1 MSTMGTPPYALPQS
15 IIEERTFITRVYGW
29 MAGGLVT
36 TGLVA
41 AYTAANPA
49 LIRAI
54 FGSGLFWVLIVAE
67 LGIVMALSWAIKHMS
82 PVMAISAFLFYAALN
97 GLTLSMIF
105 LIYTAESIGLTFFIT
120 AGTFGAMC
128 IYGATTKRDLTSMG
142 NLLFMALFGLIL
154 ASVVNI
160 FWHSSG
166 LYWVVTYAGILIFVG
181 LTAYDA
187 QKIKRMH
194 AAGMEGTEEDRKAAV
209 LGALA
214 LYLDFINLFLLLLR
228 LSGRRK

>member
-1 MSTMGTPPYALPQS
+1 MGNPPYALSQS
-15 IIEERTFITRVYGW
+15 IIAERTFITRVYGW
-29 MAGGLVT
+29 MAGGLAT

-54 FGSGLFWVLIVAE
+54 SGLFWVLILAE

-82 PVMAISAFLFYAALN
+82 PMMAISAFLFYAALN

-142 NLLFMALFGLIL
+142 SLLSMALLGLIL

-209 LGALA
+209 VGALA

-228 LSGRRK
+228 LFGRKK

>member
-1 MSTMGTPPYALPQS
+1 
-15 IIEERTFITRVYGW
+15 
-29 MAGGLVT
+29 
-36 TGLVA
+36 
-41 AYTAANPA
+41 
-49 LIRAI
+49 
-54 FGSGLFWVLIVAE
+54 
-67 LGIVMALSWAIKHMS
+67 
-82 PVMAISAFLFYAALN
+82 
-97 GLTLSMIF
+97 MIF

-194 AAGMEGTEEDRKAAV
+194 ATGMEGTEEDRKAAV

-214 LYLDFINLFLLLLR
+214 YIWTSSTSSSYYFASLAGR
-228 LSGRRK
+228 SRGWQRRPSSSVELSVPQFSSARSLPPPSNKRYGRGSAILEVSSSSTTTISPLM